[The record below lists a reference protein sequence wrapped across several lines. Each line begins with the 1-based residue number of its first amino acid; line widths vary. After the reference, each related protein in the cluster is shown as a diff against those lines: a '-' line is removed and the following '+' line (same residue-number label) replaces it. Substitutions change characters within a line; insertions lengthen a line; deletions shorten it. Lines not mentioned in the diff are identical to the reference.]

1 MKAQVSAEVRRVQ
14 QRPSGAD
21 VETSGGTLRAEH
33 VVMTTNA
40 YSVRFPRIGRW
51 VVPIYTYIVL

>member
-1 MKAQVSAEVRRVQ
+1 
-14 QRPSGAD
+14 
-21 VETSGGTLRAEH
+21 
-33 VVMTTNA
+33 VMTTNA